1 MVFLKFTIIKG
12 PLHVCYLYSRWRHE
26 ISSSCITAVL
36 GHRNQ
41 SSSKA
46 VHNNLI
52 LLKNDENDALK
63 YWTQFKKIAI
73 HSKKNSDCGQGCL
86 ASNHPVAMVRGWNVR
101 SYQERLA
108 EEVNSCY
115 YSWTC
120 ETRTMIWVTHWQRHE
135 NRD

>member
-1 MVFLKFTIIKG
+1 M
-12 PLHVCYLYSRWRHE
+12 
-26 ISSSCITAVL
+26 
-36 GHRNQ
+36 
-41 SSSKA
+41 
-46 VHNNLI
+46 

-73 HSKKNSDCGQGCL
+73 HSEKNPDCGEGCL

-115 YSWTC
+115 WLLLTTP
-120 ETRTMIWVTHWQRHE
+120 EIP
-135 NRD
+135 